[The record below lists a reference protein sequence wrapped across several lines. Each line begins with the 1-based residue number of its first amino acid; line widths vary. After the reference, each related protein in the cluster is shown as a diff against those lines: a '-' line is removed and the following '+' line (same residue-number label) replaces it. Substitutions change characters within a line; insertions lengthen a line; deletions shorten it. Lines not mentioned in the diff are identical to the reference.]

1 MVLVFCARFALIG
14 ARAPDTH
21 FNLKNTMTSPEK
33 PVSEGQPQ
41 DLAKLIE
48 LAAAISAAQDA
59 MTDDIVTRLAS
70 AMGEGMILMDRLT
83 RNQGLMALL
92 QALNQPA
99 VQDSLECLADA
110 LRSGSVMDAVN
121 VKTPKTGGYGG
132 LLRMAKDPDVQDAVY
147 LLARLLKGMNP
158 EGASKN

>member
-1 MVLVFCARFALIG
+1 MTNA
-14 ARAPDTH
+14 DTPA
-21 FNLKNTMTSPEK
+21 SSSQVP
-33 PVSEGQPQ
+33 

-48 LAAAISAAQDA
+48 LAAAISSAQDA

-83 RNQGLMALL
+83 RNQGLMSLL

-99 VQDSLECLADA
+99 VQDSLECLAEA

-121 VKTPKTGGYGG
+121 AKTPKTGGYGG
-132 LLRMAKDPDVQDAVY
+132 LLRMAKDPDVQDAIY
-147 LLARLLKGMNP
+147 TLARVVKGMNLG
-158 EGASKN
+158 GASKS

>member
-1 MVLVFCARFALIG
+1 MTN
-14 ARAPDTH
+14 PD
-21 FNLKNTMTSPEK
+21 NPASSSQVP
-33 PVSEGQPQ
+33 

-48 LAAAISAAQDA
+48 LAAAISSAQDA

-83 RNQGLMALL
+83 RNQGLMSLL

-99 VQDSLECLADA
+99 VQDSLECLAEA

-121 VKTPKTGGYGG
+121 AKTPKTGGYGG
-132 LLRMAKDPDVQDAVY
+132 LLRMAKDPDVQDAIY
-147 LLARLLKGMNP
+147 TLARVVKGMNP
-158 EGASKN
+158 GGAPKS

>member
-1 MVLVFCARFALIG
+1 MTNA
-14 ARAPDTH
+14 DTP
-21 FNLKNTMTSPEK
+21 TSSSQVP
-33 PVSEGQPQ
+33 

-48 LAAAISAAQDA
+48 LAAAISSAQDA

-83 RNQGLMALL
+83 RNQGLMSLL

-99 VQDSLECLADA
+99 VQDSLECLAEA

-121 VKTPKTGGYGG
+121 AKTPKTGGYGG
-132 LLRMAKDPDVQDAVY
+132 LLRMAKDPDVQDAIY
-147 LLARLLKGMNP
+147 TLARVVKGMNP
-158 EGASKN
+158 GGAAKS

>member
-1 MVLVFCARFALIG
+1 MTN
-14 ARAPDTH
+14 PD
-21 FNLKNTMTSPEK
+21 NLAS
-33 PVSEGQPQ
+33 SSQPP

-48 LAAAISAAQDA
+48 LAAAISSAQDA

-83 RNQGLMALL
+83 RNQGLMSLL

-99 VQDSLECLADA
+99 VQDSLECLAEA
-110 LRSGSVMDAVN
+110 LRSGSVIDAVN
-121 VKTPKTGGYGG
+121 VKTPKTGGYSG

-147 LLARLLKGMNP
+147 TLARVVKGMNP
-158 EGASKN
+158 GGESKS

>member
-1 MVLVFCARFALIG
+1 MTNA
-14 ARAPDTH
+14 DTPA
-21 FNLKNTMTSPEK
+21 SSSQVP
-33 PVSEGQPQ
+33 

-48 LAAAISAAQDA
+48 LAAAISSAQDA

-83 RNQGLMALL
+83 RNQGLMSLL

-99 VQDSLECLADA
+99 VQDSLECLAEA

-121 VKTPKTGGYGG
+121 AKTPKTGGYGG
-132 LLRMAKDPDVQDAVY
+132 LLRMAKDPDVQDAIY
-147 LLARLLKGMNP
+147 TLARVGKGMNP
-158 EGASKN
+158 GGAPKS

>member
-1 MVLVFCARFALIG
+1 MTN
-14 ARAPDTH
+14 PD
-21 FNLKNTMTSPEK
+21 NPASSSP
-33 PVSEGQPQ
+33 PP

-48 LAAAISAAQDA
+48 LAAAISSAQDA

-83 RNQGLMALL
+83 RNQGLMSLL

-99 VQDSLECLADA
+99 VQDSLECLAEA
-110 LRSGSVMDAVN
+110 LRSGSVIDAVN
-121 VKTPKTGGYGG
+121 AKTPKTGGYSG

-147 LLARLLKGMNP
+147 TLARVVKGMNP
-158 EGASKN
+158 GGESKS

>member
-1 MVLVFCARFALIG
+1 MTNA
-14 ARAPDTH
+14 DTPA
-21 FNLKNTMTSPEK
+21 SS
-33 PVSEGQPQ
+33 SEVP

-48 LAAAISAAQDA
+48 LAAAISSAQDA

-83 RNQGLMALL
+83 RNQGLMSLL

-99 VQDSLECLADA
+99 VQDSLECLAEA

-121 VKTPKTGGYGG
+121 AKTPKTGGYGG
-132 LLRMAKDPDVQDAVY
+132 LLRMAKDPDVQDAIY
-147 LLARLLKGMNP
+147 TLARVVKGMNP
-158 EGASKN
+158 GGAAKS

>member
-1 MVLVFCARFALIG
+1 MTNA
-14 ARAPDTH
+14 DTPA
-21 FNLKNTMTSPEK
+21 SSSQVP
-33 PVSEGQPQ
+33 

-48 LAAAISAAQDA
+48 LAAAISSAQDA

-83 RNQGLMALL
+83 RNQGLMSLL

-99 VQDSLECLADA
+99 VQDSLECLAEA

-121 VKTPKTGGYGG
+121 AKTPKTGGYGG
-132 LLRMAKDPDVQDAVY
+132 LLRMAKDPDVQDAIY
-147 LLARLLKGMNP
+147 TLARVVKGMNP
-158 EGASKN
+158 GGAAKS

>member
-1 MVLVFCARFALIG
+1 
-14 ARAPDTH
+14 
-21 FNLKNTMTSPEK
+21 MTSPET
-33 PVSEGQPQ
+33 PTSSGQPQ

-83 RNQGLMALL
+83 RNQGLMSLL

-99 VQDSLECLADA
+99 VQDNLERLAEV
-110 LRSGSVMDAVN
+110 LRSGSVIETVGARP
-121 VKTPKTGGYGG
+121 PKTGGYGG
-132 LLRMAKDPDVQDAVY
+132 LLRMARDPDVQDAIY
-147 LLARLLKGMNP
+147 MLARVVKGMNP
-158 EGASKN
+158 DDASKN

>member
-1 MVLVFCARFALIG
+1 
-14 ARAPDTH
+14 
-21 FNLKNTMTSPEK
+21 MTSPET
-33 PVSEGQPQ
+33 PTSSGQPQ

-83 RNQGLMALL
+83 RNQGLMSLL

-99 VQDSLECLADA
+99 VQDNLERLAEA
-110 LRSGSVMDAVN
+110 LRSGSVIETGGAR
-121 VKTPKTGGYGG
+121 TPKTGGYGG
-132 LLRMAKDPDVQDAVY
+132 LLRMARDPDVQDAIY
-147 LLARLLKGMNP
+147 MLARVVKGMNP
-158 EGASKN
+158 DDASKN

>member
-1 MVLVFCARFALIG
+1 MTN
-14 ARAPDTH
+14 PD
-21 FNLKNTMTSPEK
+21 NLAS
-33 PVSEGQPQ
+33 SSQPP

-48 LAAAISAAQDA
+48 LAAAISSAQDA

-83 RNQGLMALL
+83 RNQGLMSLL

-99 VQDSLECLADA
+99 VQDSLECLAEA
-110 LRSGSVMDAVN
+110 LRSGSVIDAVN
-121 VKTPKTGGYGG
+121 AKTPKTGGYSG

-147 LLARLLKGMNP
+147 TLARVVKGMNP
-158 EGASKN
+158 GGESKS

>member
-1 MVLVFCARFALIG
+1 MTNVDTPASSSE
-14 ARAPDTH
+14 AP
-21 FNLKNTMTSPEK
+21 
-33 PVSEGQPQ
+33 

-48 LAAAISAAQDA
+48 LAAAISSAQDA

-83 RNQGLMALL
+83 RNQGLMSLL

-99 VQDSLECLADA
+99 VQDSLECLAEA

-121 VKTPKTGGYGG
+121 AKTPKTGGYGG
-132 LLRMAKDPDVQDAVY
+132 LLRMAKDPDVQDAIY
-147 LLARLLKGMNP
+147 TLARVVKGMNP
-158 EGASKN
+158 GGAAKS

>member
-1 MVLVFCARFALIG
+1 MTNA
-14 ARAPDTH
+14 DTPA
-21 FNLKNTMTSPEK
+21 SS
-33 PVSEGQPQ
+33 SEVP

-48 LAAAISAAQDA
+48 LAAAISSAQDA

-83 RNQGLMALL
+83 RNQGLMSLL

-99 VQDSLECLADA
+99 VQDSLECLAEA

-121 VKTPKTGGYGG
+121 AKTPKTGGYGG
-132 LLRMAKDPDVQDAVY
+132 LLRMAKDPDVQDAIY
-147 LLARLLKGMNP
+147 TLARVVKGMNLG
-158 EGASKN
+158 GASKS

>member
-1 MVLVFCARFALIG
+1 MTN
-14 ARAPDTH
+14 PD
-21 FNLKNTMTSPEK
+21 NPASSSQVP
-33 PVSEGQPQ
+33 

-48 LAAAISAAQDA
+48 LAAAISSAQDA

-83 RNQGLMALL
+83 RNQGLMSLL

-99 VQDSLECLADA
+99 VQDSLECLAEA
-110 LRSGSVMDAVN
+110 LRSGSVIDAVN
-121 VKTPKTGGYGG
+121 AKTPKTGGYSG

-147 LLARLLKGMNP
+147 TLARVVKGMNP
-158 EGASKN
+158 GGESKS

>member
-1 MVLVFCARFALIG
+1 
-14 ARAPDTH
+14 
-21 FNLKNTMTSPEK
+21 MTSPAT
-33 PVSEGQPQ
+33 PTSSGQPQ

-83 RNQGLMALL
+83 RNQGLMSLL

-99 VQDSLECLADA
+99 VQDNLERLAEA
-110 LRSGSVMDAVN
+110 LRSGSVIETVGAR
-121 VKTPKTGGYGG
+121 TPKTGGYGG
-132 LLRMAKDPDVQDAVY
+132 LLRMARDPDVQDAIY
-147 LLARLLKGMNP
+147 MLARVVKGMNP
-158 EGASKN
+158 DDASKN

>member
-1 MVLVFCARFALIG
+1 
-14 ARAPDTH
+14 
-21 FNLKNTMTSPEK
+21 MTSPET
-33 PVSEGQPQ
+33 PVPEGQPQ

-48 LAAAISAAQDA
+48 LAAVISAAQDA

-83 RNQGLMALL
+83 RNQGLMSLL

-99 VQDSLECLADA
+99 AQDSLECLADA

-121 VKTPKTGGYGG
+121 AKNPKTGVYGG

-147 LLARLLKGMNP
+147 LLARLVKGVNP

>member
-1 MVLVFCARFALIG
+1 
-14 ARAPDTH
+14 
-21 FNLKNTMTSPEK
+21 MTSPET
-33 PVSEGQPQ
+33 PTSSGQPQ

-83 RNQGLMALL
+83 RNQGLMSLL

-99 VQDSLECLADA
+99 VQDNLERLAEA
-110 LRSGSVMDAVN
+110 LRSGSVKETVGAR
-121 VKTPKTGGYGG
+121 TPKTGGYGG
-132 LLRMAKDPDVQDAVY
+132 LLRMARDPDVQDAIY
-147 LLARLLKGMNP
+147 MLARVGKGMNP
-158 EGASKN
+158 DDASKN

>member
-1 MVLVFCARFALIG
+1 MTNA
-14 ARAPDTH
+14 DTPA
-21 FNLKNTMTSPEK
+21 S
-33 PVSEGQPQ
+33 SSQPP

-48 LAAAISAAQDA
+48 LAAAISSAQDA

-83 RNQGLMALL
+83 RNQGRMSLL

-99 VQDSLECLADA
+99 VQDSLECLAEA

-121 VKTPKTGGYGG
+121 AKTPKTGGYGG
-132 LLRMAKDPDVQDAVY
+132 LLRMAKDPDVQDAIY
-147 LLARLLKGMNP
+147 TLARVVKGMNP
-158 EGASKN
+158 GGAAKS

>member
-1 MVLVFCARFALIG
+1 
-14 ARAPDTH
+14 
-21 FNLKNTMTSPEK
+21 MTSPET
-33 PVSEGQPQ
+33 PTSSGQPQ

-83 RNQGLMALL
+83 RNQGLMSLL

-99 VQDSLECLADA
+99 VQDNLERLAEA
-110 LRSGSVMDAVN
+110 LRSGSVMETVSAR
-121 VKTPKTGGYGG
+121 TPKTGGYGG
-132 LLRMAKDPDVQDAVY
+132 LLRMARDPDVQDAIY
-147 LLARLLKGMNP
+147 MLARVVKGMNP
-158 EGASKN
+158 DDASKN